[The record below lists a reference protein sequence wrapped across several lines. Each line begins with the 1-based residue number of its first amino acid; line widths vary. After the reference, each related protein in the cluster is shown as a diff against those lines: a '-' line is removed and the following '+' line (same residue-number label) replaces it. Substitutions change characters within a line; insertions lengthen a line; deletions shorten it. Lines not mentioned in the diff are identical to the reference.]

1 MASRTWST
9 MKDVLA
15 WDAAVDQRA
24 ILGRGSWQ
32 QILTPVKLNSGASYP
47 YGFGWVIKERA
58 GKPLH
63 QHAGS
68 WQGFVSAYSRFLG
81 DELSIVVLINSNTA
95 NPTTFVDGIA
105 AIVNPA
111 LAVPPLA
118 PVPDGEP
125 AMTARF
131 KGMLEQLRNG
141 TLDPAGFAY
150 VPSWFF
156 PEAVPYY
163 QDLLQDLGPAGPIVL
178 AKREVLGDDRVYT
191 YLVKFGAATWRYT
204 VSIIPDGR
212 VTSLSLAKN

>member
-111 LAVPPLA
+111 LAVPPM
-118 PVPDGEP
+118 GS
-125 AMTARF
+125 R
-131 KGMLEQLRNG
+131 R
-141 TLDPAGFAY
+141 
-150 VPSWFF
+150 
-156 PEAVPYY
+156 
-163 QDLLQDLGPAGPIVL
+163 
-178 AKREVLGDDRVYT
+178 
-191 YLVKFGAATWRYT
+191 
-204 VSIIPDGR
+204 
-212 VTSLSLAKN
+212 